1 MAKSHNHGR
10 WGSCGECYFNSVG
23 VSHKDAEDK
32 AMNKCL
38 NSEVAKRKPELRCI
52 VDRAVGSRPEQI
64 RKERAAKQK
73 EDIMRRSRQI
83 TERQEKDLMQS
94 LANTCKT
101 FGYKPGTDKYAD
113 CMKDLYLKNSQSSSP
128 PLTKKR
134 RIDPSVWD
142 DLNSIS
148 QGILRDGKSASEA
161 LSGSSSPRRTMT
173 CFKTGE
179 ETGGLNKICR
189 YDCVGNLVTTTVGS
203 AQICPVQIQ
212 R

>member
-1 MAKSHNHGR
+1 MKKLLDRGSGLLLSGCVNETTNDSIFSKKGKERKEKIKKYPYGAYWFLQKKGFNRQGFEYGFTRSEAKKNA
-10 WGSCGECYFNSVG
+10 WEACEI
-23 VSHKDAEDK
+23 
-32 AMNKCL
+32 
-38 NSEVAKRKPELRCI
+38 KRKKVGKGICK
-52 VDRAVGSRPEQI
+52 VGSSCTSRGRECDSAIARQKKREQ
-64 RKERAAKQK
+64 KLKAANK
-73 EDIMRRSRQI
+73 
-83 TERQEKDLMQS
+83 
-94 LANTCKT
+94 
-101 FGYKPGTDKYAD
+101 
-113 CMKDLYLKNSQSSSP
+113 SSSGS
-128 PLTKKR
+128 K
-134 RIDPSVWD
+134 IDPSVWD